1 MRKAVWFLSLLV
13 FALLAACQQTT
24 PAPEP
29 SPTPQ
34 KEAMGEMG
42 GDQAPMVEPMVK
54 VMDQKPMDGK
64 VVIDKVV
71 AEKDGWIVIHIE
83 KDGKPGPIIG
93 YAPVKAGE
101 NEKVE
106 VTIDLEQAT
115 ETLFAMLHVDEGQMG
130 TYEFPNGPDVPVK
143 VGDKVVVKPFKIEKP
158 MAEGEGMGEES
169 AGEGMGE
176 GSGEGMGGGM
186 GDMGEAKAPMVEVA
200 DQKPTDGKVVIDKVV
215 AEKDGWIVIHIE
227 KDGKPGP
234 IIGYAPV
241 KAGENTQVE
250 VTIDL
255 EQATETLF
263 AMLHVDE
270 GQVGTYEFP
279 NGPDVPV
286 KVGDKVVVKPF
297 KLLQG
302 EGEASGAGEVVEVQ
316 ILNYAYS
323 PMELEVK
330 VGTTV
335 TWINMDYVPHTV
347 TADNGAFDSGMM
359 ANGAQFSFTFNEP
372 GTYTYICTYHPNMTG
387 TVVVVP

>member
-1 MRKAVWFLSLLV
+1 MRKAVLLLTLLV
-13 FALLAACQQTT
+13 VAVLAACQQAT
-24 PAPEP
+24 PSPTEAPPSAPEP
-29 SPTPQ
+29 SSTPAT
-34 KEAMGEMG
+34 EARV
-42 GDQAPMVEPMVK
+42 QPAVEVQ
-54 VMDQKPMDGK
+54 DQKPMDGQ
-64 VVIDKVV
+64 VTIDKVV

-101 NEKVE
+101 NTNIQ
-106 VTIDLEQAT
+106 VTIDLEKAT

-143 VGDKVVVKPFKIEKP
+143 VGDKVVVKPFKIE
-158 MAEGEGMGEES
+158 MSMEEG
-169 AGEGMGE
+169 AGENGD
-176 GSGEGMGGGM
+176 MGGGM
-186 GDMGEAKAPMVEVA
+186 GGEMGGGMEGMPMIEVQ
-200 DQKPTDGKVVIDKVV
+200 DQKPMDGQVTIDKVV

-241 KAGENTQVE
+241 KAGENTNIQ

-255 EQATETLF
+255 EKATETLF

-270 GQVGTYEFP
+270 GQMGTYEFP

-302 EGEASGAGEVVEVQ
+302 EGEASETTGNVVEVQ

-335 TWINMDYVPHTV
+335 TWTNMDYVPHTV

>member
-42 GDQAPMVEPMVK
+42 EDQAPMVEPMVK

-101 NEKVE
+101 NTQVE
-106 VTIDLEQAT
+106 VAIDLEQAT

-143 VGDKVVVKPFKIEKP
+143 VGDKVVVKPFK
-158 MAEGEGMGEES
+158 
-169 AGEGMGE
+169 
-176 GSGEGMGGGM
+176 
-186 GDMGEAKAPMVEVA
+186 
-200 DQKPTDGKVVIDKVV
+200 
-215 AEKDGWIVIHIE
+215 
-227 KDGKPGP
+227 
-234 IIGYAPV
+234 
-241 KAGENTQVE
+241 
-250 VTIDL
+250 
-255 EQATETLF
+255 
-263 AMLHVDE
+263 
-270 GQVGTYEFP
+270 
-279 NGPDVPV
+279 
-286 KVGDKVVVKPF
+286 
-297 KLLQG
+297 LLQD
-302 EGEASGAGEVVEVQ
+302 ESEASSAGEVVEVQ

-323 PMELEVK
+323 PMELEIK